1 MTSAALQHTQSL
13 CVVSMFVT
21 PSASVVLYN
30 FSKHLIVNYEEFLF
44 EVNTYIPDNNQ
55 LLKSPTT
62 SLLSLKQQI
71 FLLKLLYL
79 MRTEE
84 K

>member
-1 MTSAALQHTQSL
+1 
-13 CVVSMFVT
+13 MFVT
-21 PSASVVLYN
+21 PSASVVLHN
-30 FSKHLIVNYEEFLF
+30 FSKHLIVNHEEFLF

-71 FLLKLLYL
+71 FLLKMLYL
-79 MRTEE
+79 RRTEE